1 MGYIKAS
8 DVLPEELISEIQ
20 KYIDGQMLYV
30 PRKCEEHT
38 NWGEKSGI
46 REKLGKRDKQI
57 FDGYVSGKTIPDL
70 SEEYYLSEKS
80 IQRILRKMNPSETR
94 RVSGGSTIE

>member
-30 PRKCEEHT
+30 PRKGKEHSG
-38 NWGEKSGI
+38 WGEKSGI
-46 REKLGKRDKQI
+46 REKLEKRDRQI
-57 FDGYVSGKTIPDL
+57 FDGYVSGKTIPNL
-70 SEEYYLSEKS
+70 STEYYLSEKS
-80 IQRILRKMNPSETR
+80 IQRIIRKMNPSKTIQCR
-94 RVSGGSTIE
+94 RREYN

>member
-8 DVLPEELISEIQ
+8 DVLPAELISEIQ

-30 PRKCEEHT
+30 PRKGTGHT

-46 REKLGKRDKQI
+46 RERLEKRDKQI
-57 FDGYVSGKTIPDL
+57 ADGYVSGKTIQDL
-70 SEEYYLSEKS
+70 SAEYYLSEKS
-80 IQRILRKMNPSETR
+80 IQRIIRKRNPS
-94 RVSGGSTIE
+94 GNI

>member
-30 PRKCEEHT
+30 PRKGEEHSG
-38 NWGEKSGI
+38 WGEKSGI
-46 REKLGKRDKQI
+46 RENWKNGTDRFLTDMYREKPYRICLRSIICLKKAFRELYGK
-57 FDGYVSGKTIPDL
+57 
-70 SEEYYLSEKS
+70 
-80 IQRILRKMNPSETR
+80 
-94 RVSGGSTIE
+94 

>member
-30 PRKCEEHT
+30 PRKGEEHSG
-38 NWGEKSGI
+38 WGEKSGI
-46 REKLGKRDKQI
+46 REKLQKRDRQI
-57 FDGYVSGKTIPDL
+57 FDGYVSGKTIPNL
-70 SEEYYLSEKS
+70 STEYYLSEKS
-80 IQRILRKMNPSETR
+80 IQRIIRKMNPSKTMRCR
-94 RVSGGSTIE
+94 RREYN

>member
-30 PRKCEEHT
+30 PRKCEEHA

-46 REKLGKRDKQI
+46 REKLEKRDRQI
-57 FDGYVSGKTIPDL
+57 FDGYVSGRTISDL
-70 SEEYYLSEKS
+70 SMEYYLSEKS
-80 IQRILRKMNPSETR
+80 IQRIIRKMNPSDKTR
-94 RVSGGSTIE
+94 HIRRDYN